1 MQKTFRYAP
10 LALALGAALT
20 SPAFAVTD
28 LGVLNATLDRQG
40 SKIKT
45 NVVTIK
51 DQNESTE
58 DNLRGLLTQEPAI
71 GIGGGNGTSQFFYIR
86 GMGQNSIDV
95 KVDNAYSD
103 SQIHYHQGRFM
114 LDPALVKVVSVQKG
128 AGSASAGIGATNGAI
143 VAKTLDTKD
152 LLSPN
157 QDYGIKAHAGYSSN
171 KGYSYG
177 VSAYGQS
184 DQSTQTGFDGLIS
197 YNRVNEGNYKG
208 GGDYKNLLG
217 DSIVRNSA
225 LDKQSYLAKAG
236 VNLDNHRLVA
246 SYLQE
251 THAGNR
257 PVREEFDFA
266 NARPD
271 LSVKAKVGDDINRLL
286 TDEQKALSSYKLGT
300 EIVNPKETDLKKQEY
315 YVIDANG
322 NRVPDIKRNEGSQ
335 KRMKQSIANLEWSA
349 YNLPFAESAKANVY
363 KMNTDRWAANDSN
376 NGYAGK
382 INGETKMG
390 IQTIGANINFDTGIN
405 DTTLLKYGVN
415 YRTQEVS
422 PARFFSQWT
431 DKKGVTRTNPTLNN
445 QQKTDMGVYAE
456 AINQLG
462 NTTVTTGIRYDR
474 FNFKAMDG
482 KTISGTDINPSLGVI
497 YQVMPTLSINGNLSY
512 ASRSPRLYDAI
523 TAGGNRGVVSIADG
537 TKAEKARNTE
547 IGFNYNDGN
556 FSANGSYYLQR
567 IDNALGGFADSRHG
581 KSTSI
586 KNVGHM
592 TNQGYEL
599 GAAYR
604 YNGLTLRA
612 GVADSNPKMV
622 GETYIDIEDNN
633 KLKNRLSENP
643 EFATKVGRT
652 WTVSAAYRFAEP
664 NLEIGAKGRIVEG
677 VDAVLLQGQ
686 AAQNKKGYS
695 VADIYANYK
704 PFNNDNLNVN
714 FAVNNVLDA
723 NYRPHAQR
731 PTVDTLVGAGRD
743 FRVGINYTF

>member
-10 LALALGAALT
+10 LALALSTVLT

-266 NARPD
+266 NVP
-271 LSVKAKVGDDINRLL
+271 L
-286 TDEQKALSSYKLGT
+286 TGTTLTPEQIAMGYQIGAPTT
-300 EIVNPKETDLKKQEY
+300 ERGKQTNFIV
-315 YVIDANG
+315 DANG
-322 NRVPDIKRNEGSQ
+322 NQVPNLARNEGSQ

-390 IQTIGANINFDTGIN
+390 IQTIGANVNFDTGIN

-422 PARFFSQWT
+422 PAQFFA
-431 DKKGVTRTNPTLNN
+431 KNGNNINPPLNK
-445 QQKTDMGVYAE
+445 QQKTDVGVYAE

-523 TAGGNRGVVSIADG
+523 TAGGNRGVVSIANG

-567 IDNALGGFADSRHG
+567 IDNALGNFAGARHG
-581 KSTSI
+581 LPDGYREI
-586 KNVGHM
+586 RNAGHM

-622 GETYIDIEDNN
+622 GSE
-633 KLKNRLSENP
+633 LSQNP
-643 EFATKVGRT
+643 EFATKIGRT

-686 AAQNKKGYS
+686 AAQNKQGYR

-714 FAVNNVLDA
+714 FAVNNVLDT

-731 PTVDTLVGAGRD
+731 PTVNTLVGAGRD

>member
-1 MQKTFRYAP
+1 MTNTFRYAP
-10 LALALGAALT
+10 LALALSTVLT

-266 NARPD
+266 NAP
-271 LSVKAKVGDDINRLL
+271 L
-286 TDEQKALSSYKLGT
+286 TGTTLTPEQIAMGYQIGAQTT
-300 EIVNPKETDLKKQEY
+300 ERGRQTNFIV
-315 YVIDANG
+315 DANG
-322 NRVPDIKRNEGSQ
+322 NQVPNLARNEGSQ

-376 NGYAGK
+376 NGYAGN

-390 IQTIGANINFDTGIN
+390 IQTIGANVNFDTGIN

-415 YRTQEVS
+415 YRTQEVT
-422 PARFFSQWT
+422 PAQFFA
-431 DKKGVTRTNPTLNN
+431 KNGNNINPPLNK
-445 QQKTDMGVYAE
+445 QQKTDVGVYAE

-523 TAGGNRGVVSIADG
+523 TAGGNRGVVSIANG

-567 IDNALGGFADSRHG
+567 IDNALGNFAGARHG
-581 KSTSI
+581 LPDGYREI
-586 KNVGHM
+586 RNAGHM

-604 YNGLTLRA
+604 YNNLTLRA

-622 GETYIDIEDNN
+622 GSE
-633 KLKNRLSENP
+633 LSQNP
-643 EFATKVGRT
+643 EFATKIGRT

-686 AAQNKKGYS
+686 TAQNKKGYR

-714 FAVNNVLDA
+714 VAVNNVLDV

-731 PTVDTLVGAGRD
+731 PTVNTLVGAGRD
-743 FRVGINYTF
+743 FRVGVNYKF